1 MTYSFLRIKCCR
13 ALPSWGLVGV
23 LILTL
28 AQPLM
33 AREAVPASSDPFRAA
48 VQAVTAGDF
57 LRANELFL
65 MLAEQDDHE
74 AQFNLA
80 VLLRAGKG
88 LPQNFVLALEWA
100 WLAQLGG
107 VARAHDIADSLIDK
121 VLPATQVD
129 IASRIDTR
137 LRDRLSRGD
146 REAIMQFVVFNRTIL
161 ERPDLETAYI
171 WSLIGAALG
180 VQLAVEARDEIS
192 TELEARIILSA
203 QDMAHQMF
211 LDQNMGSLFSSNP
224 LVVR

>member
-1 MTYSFLRIKCCR
+1 MIYSDLRIKCCC
-13 ALPSWGLVGV
+13 ALPSWGLAGV

-33 AREAVPASSDPFRAA
+33 AREAVPASSDPFGAA

-57 LRANELFL
+57 FRANELFL

-88 LPQNFVLALEWA
+88 FPQNFVLALEWA

-107 VARAHDIADSLIDK
+107 VARAPDIADSLIDK
-121 VLPATQVD
+121 VLPATQVE
-129 IASRIDTR
+129 IASHIDTR
-137 LRDRLSRGD
+137 LRGRLSRGD

-180 VQLAVEARDEIS
+180 VQLAIEARDEIS

-211 LDQNMGSLFSSNP
+211 MDQNMGSLFSSNP

>member
-1 MTYSFLRIKCCR
+1 MMYFSLRIKCCCT
-13 ALPSWGLVGV
+13 LPSWSLAGV
-23 LILTL
+23 LMLTL
-28 AQPLM
+28 GQPLL
-33 AREAVPASSDPFRAA
+33 AREVVPASNDPFQAA

-57 LRANELFL
+57 FQANKLFL

-80 VLLRAGKG
+80 ILLRAGKG
-88 LPQNFVLALEWA
+88 LPQNFVRALEWA

-107 VARAHDIADSLIDK
+107 VARAPDIADSLIDK
-121 VLPATQVD
+121 VLPTTQVD

-137 LRDRLSRGD
+137 LRGRLSRGD
-146 REAIMQFVVFNRTIL
+146 HEAIMQFVVFNRTIL
-161 ERPDLETAYI
+161 DRPDLETAYI

-180 VQLAVEARDEIS
+180 VQLAIEARDKIS

-224 LVVR
+224 LAVR

>member
-1 MTYSFLRIKCCR
+1 LAS
-13 ALPSWGLVGV
+13 V

-28 AQPLM
+28 AQPLL
-33 AREAVPASSDPFRAA
+33 AKDTAPASSDPFQVA
-48 VQAVTAGDF
+48 VEAVNSGDF
-57 LRANELFL
+57 FQANELFL
-65 MLAEQDDHE
+65 KLAEQEDHE

-88 LPQNFVLALEWA
+88 LPQNFVRALEWA

-107 VARAHDIADSLIDK
+107 VVRAPDIANSLIDK

-129 IASRIDTR
+129 VASRIDTR

-161 ERPDLETAYI
+161 EQPDLKTAYI

-180 VQLAVEARDEIS
+180 VQLAVEVRDEIS
-192 TELEARIILSA
+192 AELEVQIILSA
-203 QDMAHQMF
+203 QDLANQMF
-211 LDQNMGSLFSSNP
+211 LDQNMGLLFSSKP
-224 LVVR
+224 LDVR

>member
-1 MTYSFLRIKCCR
+1 MIYSDLRIKCCC
-13 ALPSWGLVGV
+13 ALPSWV
-23 LILTL
+23 LAGILMLTL
-28 AQPLM
+28 AQPLL
-33 AREAVPASSDPFRAA
+33 AREIVPASSDPFQVA
-48 VQAVTAGDF
+48 VQAVTEGDF

-88 LPQNFVLALEWA
+88 LPQNFVRALEWA

-107 VARAHDIADSLIDK
+107 VARAPDVADSLIDK

-129 IASRIDTR
+129 IASRIDKR
-137 LRDRLSRGD
+137 LRGRLSRGD

-180 VQLAVEARDEIS
+180 VQLAIEARDSIS

-203 QDMAHQMF
+203 QDLAHQMF
-211 LDQNMGSLFSSNP
+211 LDQNMGSLFSSKP
-224 LVVR
+224 LDVR

>member
-1 MTYSFLRIKCCR
+1 MIHSYLRIKCCC
-13 ALPSWGLVGV
+13 ALPSWGLVGA

-57 LRANELFL
+57 LRAHELFL

-107 VARAHDIADSLIDK
+107 VARAPDIADSLIDK

-137 LRDRLSRGD
+137 LRDRLYRGD

-192 TELEARIILSA
+192 TELEVRIILSA

>member
-1 MTYSFLRIKCCR
+1 MMYFSLRIKCCC
-13 ALPSWGLVGV
+13 ALPSWSLAGV
-23 LILTL
+23 LMLTL
-28 AQPLM
+28 GQPLL
-33 AREAVPASSDPFRAA
+33 AREVVPASSDPFRAA

-57 LRANELFL
+57 LQANELFL

-88 LPQNFVLALEWA
+88 LPQNFVRALEWA

-107 VARAHDIADSLIDK
+107 VARAPDIADSLIDK

-137 LRDRLSRGD
+137 LRGRLSRGD

-180 VQLAVEARDEIS
+180 VQLAIEARDEIS

-224 LVVR
+224 LAVR

>member
-1 MTYSFLRIKCCR
+1 MIYFSPRIKCCSV
-13 ALPSWGLVGV
+13 LSSWGLSGA
-23 LILTL
+23 LLL
-28 AQPLM
+28 ALAHPLL
-33 AREAVPASSDPFRAA
+33 ARDAVPASSDPFSVA

-57 LRANELFL
+57 IRANELFL

-107 VARAHDIADSLIDK
+107 VARAPDIADSLIDK

-161 ERPDLETAYI
+161 ERPDLETAYV
-171 WSLIGAALG
+171 WSLIGAALS
-180 VQLAVEARDEIS
+180 VKLAIEAREEIS
-192 TELEARIILSA
+192 TELETRIILSA
-203 QDMAHQMF
+203 QDRAHQMF
-211 LDQNMGSLFSSNP
+211 LDQNMGLLFSSKP
-224 LVVR
+224 LAVR

>member
-1 MTYSFLRIKCCR
+1 MIYSDLRIKCCC
-13 ALPSWGLVGV
+13 ALPSWVLAGV
-23 LILTL
+23 LMLTL
-28 AQPLM
+28 AQPLL
-33 AREAVPASSDPFRAA
+33 AREVVSSSNDPFQAA

-65 MLAEQDDHE
+65 TLAEQDDHE
-74 AQFNLA
+74 AQFNLS

-88 LPQNFVLALEWA
+88 FPQNFVLALEWA

-107 VARAHDIADSLIDK
+107 VTRAPDIADSLIDK
-121 VLPATQVD
+121 VLPATQLD

-146 REAIMQFVVFNRTIL
+146 RKAIMQFVVFNRTIL

-180 VQLAVEARDEIS
+180 VQLATEARDEIS

-203 QDMAHQMF
+203 QDMARQMF
-211 LDQNMGSLFSSNP
+211 LDQNMGSLFSSNTP
-224 LVVR
+224 AVR

>member
-1 MTYSFLRIKCCR
+1 MTYYFPRIKCFC
-13 ALPSWGLVGV
+13 ALPSWALAGIFLS
-23 LILTL
+23 TL
-28 AQPLM
+28 AQPLP
-33 AREAVPASSDPFRAA
+33 ASEAVPASSDPFQAA

-57 LRANELFL
+57 FRANELFL

-88 LPQNFVLALEWA
+88 LPQNFALALEWA

-107 VARAHDIADSLIDK
+107 VARAPDVANSLIDK

-129 IASRIDTR
+129 IASRIDMR

-180 VQLAVEARDEIS
+180 VQPAIEARDEIAR
-192 TELEARIILSA
+192 ELESRIILSA
-203 QDMAHQMF
+203 QDMARQMF
-211 LDQNMGSLFSSNP
+211 LDQDMGSLFSSER
-224 LVVR
+224 LAVR

>member
-1 MTYSFLRIKCCR
+1 MKYSSLRIKCCC

-23 LILTL
+23 LLLTL
-28 AQPLM
+28 AQPVW
-33 AREAVPASSDPFRAA
+33 ANNAVPTSSDTFQAA
-48 VQAVTAGDF
+48 VQAVTEEDF

-65 MLAEQDDHE
+65 TLAELDDHE

-100 WLAQLGG
+100 WLEQLGG
-107 VARAHDIADSLIDK
+107 VVRAPDVADSLIDK

-129 IASRIDTR
+129 IASRIDMR

-146 REAIMQFVVFNRTIL
+146 REAIMQFVVFNQTIL
-161 ERPDLETAYI
+161 EKPDLETAYI

-180 VQLAVEARDEIS
+180 VKLAIEARDEIS
-192 TELEARIILSA
+192 MELEAQIILSA

-211 LDQNMGSLFSSNP
+211 LDQDMGSLFSSER
-224 LVVR
+224 LADG

>member
-1 MTYSFLRIKCCR
+1 MTGMKYSSLRIKFCC
-13 ALPSWGLVGV
+13 V
-23 LILTL
+23 LLLTL
-28 AQPLM
+28 AQPVS
-33 AREAVPASSDPFRAA
+33 ANNAVPTSSDLFRAA
-48 VQAVTAGDF
+48 VQAVTEEDF

-65 MLAEQDDHE
+65 MLAELDDHE

-107 VARAHDIADSLIDK
+107 VVRAPDVADSLIDK

-129 IASRIDTR
+129 IASRIDMR

-161 ERPDLETAYI
+161 EKPDLETAYI

-180 VQLAVEARDEIS
+180 VKLAIEARDEIS
-192 TELEARIILSA
+192 MELEARIILSA

-211 LDQNMGSLFSSNP
+211 LDQDMGSLFSSER
-224 LVVR
+224 LADG

>member
-1 MTYSFLRIKCCR
+1 MIYPSLRIKCCC
-13 ALPSWGLVGV
+13 ALPSWGLAGV
-23 LILTL
+23 LLLTL
-28 AQPLM
+28 AQPLP
-33 AREAVPASSDPFRAA
+33 ADNAVPTSSDPFRAA
-48 VQAVTAGDF
+48 VQAVTEGDF

-88 LPQNFVLALEWA
+88 LPQNFALALEWT

-107 VARAHDIADSLIDK
+107 VVRAPDVADSLIDK

-129 IASRIDTR
+129 IASRIDMR

-180 VQLAVEARDEIS
+180 VQLAIEAREEIS

-203 QDMAHQMF
+203 QDMARQMF
-211 LDQNMGSLFSSNP
+211 LDQDMGSLFSSER
-224 LVVR
+224 LADR

>member
-1 MTYSFLRIKCCR
+1 MTYCSPRLKCFC
-13 ALPSWGLVGV
+13 ALSSWGSAGV
-23 LILTL
+23 LLLTL
-28 AQPLM
+28 AQPLR
-33 AREAVPASSDPFRAA
+33 ASEPVSASSDPFRAA

-57 LRANELFL
+57 FRANELFL

-88 LPQNFVLALEWA
+88 LPQNFALALEWA

-107 VARAHDIADSLIDK
+107 VARAPDIANSLIDT
-121 VLPATQVD
+121 VLPATQVE

-161 ERPDLETAYI
+161 ERPDLETAYV

-180 VQLAVEARDEIS
+180 VQPAIEARDEIA
-192 TELEARIILSA
+192 TEMEDRIIQSA
-203 QDMAHQMF
+203 QDMARQMF
-211 LDQNMGSLFSSNP
+211 LDQDMGSLFSSER
-224 LVVR
+224 LAVR